1 MKTLLETL
9 LVLYPTLEYED
20 GFLYPD
26 SEAEGYLTDED
37 GKALDGTTIVEEYF
51 EGKEI
56 CTNPME
62 SDPTK
67 EVYAPASGKE
77 YIEYWH
83 SNDYNT
89 ALKSIK

>member
-9 LVLYPTLEYED
+9 LELYPNLEYED

-26 SEAEGYLTDED
+26 FDEDGYLTDED
-37 GKALDGTTIVEEYF
+37 GKSLDGTAIVEEHF

-62 SDPTK
+62 PDPRK
-67 EVYAPASGKE
+67 EIYAPASGKE
-77 YIEYWH
+77 NIEYWH
-83 SNDYNT
+83 SGDYNK

>member
-9 LVLYPTLEYED
+9 KKLYPTLEYED

-26 SEAEGYLTDED
+26 SESEGYLTDED
-37 GKALDGTTIVEEYF
+37 GNPKDGTAIIEEYF
-51 EGKEI
+51 EGHDI

-62 SDPTK
+62 YDPTK

-77 YIEYWH
+77 NIEYWH
-83 SNDYNT
+83 SGDYNK
-89 ALKSIK
+89 ALKSL